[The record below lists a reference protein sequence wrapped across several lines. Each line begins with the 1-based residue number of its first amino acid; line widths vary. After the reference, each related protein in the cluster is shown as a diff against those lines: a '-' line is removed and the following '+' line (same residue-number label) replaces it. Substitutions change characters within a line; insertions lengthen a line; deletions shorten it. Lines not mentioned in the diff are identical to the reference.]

1 LAKAYLLVIANI
13 SFRHPEIFHGEFAD
27 QGRVP
32 KSLLEEH
39 DDRFVINLQDDVHFF
54 AEALNNFPEGLS
66 LLLSHVRQVPID
78 SWPRACGSEVTDKL
92 SVEVEPGAD

>member
-1 LAKAYLLVIANI
+1 MMFI
-13 SFRHPEIFHGEFAD
+13 
-27 QGRVP
+27 
-32 KSLLEEH
+32 
-39 DDRFVINLQDDVHFF
+39 FF